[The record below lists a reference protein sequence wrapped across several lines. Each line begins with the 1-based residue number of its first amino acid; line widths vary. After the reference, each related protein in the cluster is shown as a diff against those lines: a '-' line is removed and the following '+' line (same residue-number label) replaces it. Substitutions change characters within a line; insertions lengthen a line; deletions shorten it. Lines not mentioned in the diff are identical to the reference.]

1 MKDTIYFCKES
12 KESKGDFM
20 DTSFLKNAKISKK
33 GQVTIPAE
41 IRNLLGVQSG
51 DYITFGINEQNIVIV
66 NRKKIKIKN
75 EKVKEGR

>member
-1 MKDTIYFCKES
+1 
-12 KESKGDFM
+12 M

-51 DYITFGINEQNIVIV
+51 DYITFGV
-66 NRKKIKIKN
+66 NKI
-75 EKVKEGR
+75 

>member
-1 MKDTIYFCKES
+1 
-12 KESKGDFM
+12 M
-20 DTSFLKNAKISKK
+20 DTSFFKNAKISKK

-41 IRNLLGVQSG
+41 IRNLLCVQSG

>member
-1 MKDTIYFCKES
+1 
-12 KESKGDFM
+12 M

-51 DYITFGINEQNIVIV
+51 DYITFE
-66 NRKKIKIKN
+66 
-75 EKVKEGR
+75 

>member
-1 MKDTIYFCKES
+1 
-12 KESKGDFM
+12 M

-41 IRNLLGVQSG
+41 IRNLLDVQSG
-51 DYITFGINEQNIVIV
+51 DYITFGVNEQNIVIV

>member
-1 MKDTIYFCKES
+1 MKNTGVSRRIDNLGRY
-12 KESKGDFM
+12 
-20 DTSFLKNAKISKK
+20 
-33 GQVTIPAE
+33 VIPAE

-51 DYITFGINEQNIVIV
+51 DYITFGVNEQNIVIV

>member
-1 MKDTIYFCKES
+1 
-12 KESKGDFM
+12 M
-20 DTSFLKNAKISKK
+20 DTSFLKNAKVSKK

-51 DYITFGINEQNIVIV
+51 DYITFGIDEQNIVIV

-75 EKVKEGR
+75 EKSKEGR

>member
-1 MKDTIYFCKES
+1 
-12 KESKGDFM
+12 M

-51 DYITFGINEQNIVIV
+51 DYITFGINEQNIIIV
-66 NRKKIKIKN
+66 NRKNIKIKN
-75 EKVKEGR
+75 AKVKEGR

>member
-1 MKDTIYFCKES
+1 
-12 KESKGDFM
+12 M
-20 DTSFLKNAKISKK
+20 DTSLLKNAKISKK

-51 DYITFGINEQNIVIV
+51 DYITFGITEQNIVIV

-75 EKVKEGR
+75 EKGKEGR

>member
-1 MKDTIYFCKES
+1 
-12 KESKGDFM
+12 M

-51 DYITFGINEQNIVIV
+51 DYITFGVNEQNIVIV

-75 EKVKEGR
+75 EKAKEGR